1 MKPSKTY
8 LMRGSRAGGSSLRTL
23 SIGLAGLLLST
34 VACSDSGNK
43 VDNIAGRGGAG
54 GSSSGTGGAG
64 RGGGGGSQQGTGG
77 AGAAGQG
84 GAGQAG
90 QGGGQAGGGQ
100 SGGGQG
106 GGGTA
111 DANTMGDAD
120 GSTPGN
126 GDAKADTGSTPG
138 GLAGY
143 KYSKVVKLDTTAAGA
158 NVTAAVEK
166 YPLALVLNTT
176 NFDFMQAKEKGED
189 VRFTKA
195 DGTPLPHAIELWDR
209 ATTTAAIWVKLD
221 QVLANDNTQSFVMH
235 WGNADATDG
244 SDTKA
249 VFPQAEGFVGVY
261 HLDEEGNTTANGYKD
276 ASSHEAHATGL
287 NLMANARVDGRI
299 GKATNLSNPAG
310 GTAAARWIRMNEPT
324 KLAQFNT
331 SPTNA
336 ITISIWTKATSY
348 PTSYCTIMSKG
359 DTSWTLQR
367 IGTSNQ
373 YEPCHHWGGAS
384 GDHLCAV
391 SNART
396 AAGQWVHLAATFQ
409 EPKLVLY
416 VNGVVDKSNMM
427 ANWDYGNH
435 AFGIGNQTQFD
446 ARRYWDGVMDEARV
460 MRGLRSPAWF
470 KLDFESQRE
479 GQKLVSFGPVQM
491 K

>member
-1 MKPSKTY
+1 MPLGLTSLLCASLACSSSTPKPIEGVPTTGG
-8 LMRGSRAGGSSLRTL
+8 RGGSSTGG
-23 SIGLAGLLLST
+23 S
-34 VACSDSGNK
+34 SGSGGS
-43 VDNIAGRGGAG
+43 AGRGGNSGSG
-54 GSSSGTGGAG
+54 GQSSGTGVTTSGTGGAA
-64 RGGGGGSQQGTGG
+64 GGQGGSAPG
-77 AGAAGQG
+77 GQG
-84 GAGQAG
+84 GASPD
-90 QGGGQAGGGQ
+90 
-100 SGGGQG
+100 SGSPNDTSGSGN
-106 GGGTA
+106 
-111 DANTMGDAD
+111 DARDASAAT
-120 GSTPGN
+120 GTPG
-126 GDAKADTGSTPG
+126 A

-143 KYSKVVKLDTTAAGA
+143 KYSKAVKLDTTAAGA
-158 NVTAAVEK
+158 NVTTAVDK
-166 YPLALVLNTT
+166 YPLAIVLNAM

-189 VRFTKA
+189 IRFAKN
-195 DGTPLPHAIELWDR
+195 DGTILPHAIELWDR
-209 ATTTAAIWVKLD
+209 ATNTAAIWVRLD
-221 QVLANDNTQSFVMH
+221 QVLANDNTQSFQMF
-235 WGNADATDG
+235 WGNPAANDA

-249 VFPQAEGFVGVY
+249 VFPQADGFVGVY
-261 HLDEEGNTTANGYKD
+261 HLDEEGNTAANGYKD

-310 GTAAARWIRMNEPT
+310 GTAAARWIRMNDPA

-331 SPTNA
+331 SATNA

-367 IGTSNQ
+367 IGNSNQ
-373 YEPCHHWGGAS
+373 YEPCHHWGGSS

-409 EPKLVLY
+409 EPTLVLY
-416 VNGVVDKSNMM
+416 VNGVEDKRNSM

-470 KLDFESQRE
+470 KLDYESQRE
-479 GQKLVSFGPVQM
+479 GQKLVTFGPVQNR
-491 K
+491 